1 MGNVFVRDVVV
12 VAAVD
17 VGAVAGP
24 HLMKR
29 AVVYVGIVVV
39 LIVVGVVR
47 IVVLAVVSGTV
58 GLVGGLRWLSV
69 CWERG

>member
-1 MGNVFVRDVVV
+1 M

-17 VGAVAGP
+17 VGVVAGP

-29 AVVYVGIVVV
+29 AVVYVGAVVV
-39 LIVVGVVR
+39 LIVVSVVR
-47 IVVLAVVSGTV
+47 IVLLAVVNGTV